1 MSRSQASRIA
11 VRAARLKVMKLRLRR
26 PRDLAVALR
35 ELARRRPREAEEYLD
50 AHEAEW
56 QALAE
61 ADPQD
66 AADILEAIDEDAA
79 VELIGDLGAGQAAVL
94 LEEMQDEVAADLL
107 EGLGVEEAAAMVA
120 ALPADEAADIVEYLE
135 QDARTEIFEAMD
147 DTAVDEILDVLRYPA
162 DSAGGLMSMDATSL
176 QGGLSAGEAI
186 EALRRLHEHV
196 EQMNY
201 VYVVDATRRL
211 IGVVSFRELVF
222 ARPGTALE
230 DVMVTNPVAVRPET
244 DREDLAG
251 LIQRYGLIA
260 MPVVDHRN
268 QLLGI
273 VTVDDVIEAV
283 QTEATEDIAAMVGVG
298 AEETIYTSFGRSI
311 RGRLP
316 WTAVNVAT
324 AFLVALVVSRFEP
337 IINEFAVL
345 AAYMP
350 VVASVGGNSGAQ
362 SQAIVI
368 RAMAF
373 DTVPSQ
379 MVRRVMLRSTLIGL
393 TNGVVIG
400 LLSGSIAGFFTGDG
414 KIAFVIGLATLVN
427 LVVAN
432 VVGSGIPFGLER
444 LGQDPALASNIFM
457 TMVTDLV
464 GFGGFLAIATA
475 LL

>member
-1 MSRSQASRIA
+1 VKI
-11 VRAARLKVMKLRLRR
+11 RLRR
-26 PRDLAVALR
+26 PRDLALALR
-35 ELARRRPREAEEYLD
+35 DLARRSPREAEEYLD
-50 AHEAEW
+50 AHEEEW
-56 QALAE
+56 AALAE
-61 ADPQD
+61 ADPHD
-66 AADILEAIDEDAA
+66 AADILEAIDEEAA
-79 VELIGDLGAGQAAVL
+79 AELMGDLDAPQAALL

-107 EGLGVEEAAAMVA
+107 EEMEPADAAAMVA
-120 ALPADEAADIVEYLE
+120 ELAADEAADIVEHLD
-135 QDARTEIFEAMD
+135 QDARDSIFEAME
-147 DTAVDEILDVLRYPA
+147 DEAADNILDVLKYPA
-162 DSAGGLMSMDATSL
+162 DSAGGLMSMDALSL
-176 QGGLSAGEAI
+176 PVGMTAGEAI
-186 EALRRLHEHV
+186 EALRRLHEST

-201 VYVVDATRRL
+201 VYVVDAMKRL

-222 ARPGTALE
+222 SRPGIGLDE
-230 DVMVTNPVAVRPET
+230 VMVPNPVAVRPDT
-244 DREDLAG
+244 DREELAE

-260 MPVVDHRN
+260 MPVVDHRS

-298 AEETIYTSFGRSI
+298 AEETIYSPFAQSI

-337 IINEFAVL
+337 VINQFAVL

-373 DTVPSQ
+373 DSIPSQ
-379 MVRRVMLRSTLIGL
+379 MVRRVLLRSLMIGL
-393 TNGVVIG
+393 INGVVIG
-400 LLSGSIAGFFTGDG
+400 MLSGTIATVFTGEP
-414 KIAFVIGLATLVN
+414 KIGFVIGLATLIN
-427 LVVAN
+427 LLIAN
-432 VVGSGIPFGLER
+432 VVGSGIPVLLER

-457 TMVTDLV
+457 TMVTDMV